1 LTWNLACPD
10 WEARLRAN
18 RSLVPDLPL
27 IRAEADM
34 AVKLFDAL
42 RLPDVP
48 GLPLMRDG
56 AGDWFRDIVA
66 AIFGSYDPA
75 TSERMIRE
83 FFVLVGKGNSKTT
96 YGAGLMLVAML
107 MMARP
112 RAEYLFVGPTQAISD
127 LAYAQAVGM
136 VEADPELKKRFHVR
150 DHLKEIVDR
159 VRKSKLKVKTFD
171 LNILTG
177 PRPAGVLIDELHL
190 LGKHPA
196 TGKVL
201 AQIRGG
207 MEKSP
212 EAFLLIITTQSD
224 EPPAGAFREELNY
237 ARGVRDGRIQGR
249 TLPILYEFPDAIARS
264 QTEWKRADLWPMV
277 MPNLGRS
284 LQMNSLLAAWEK
296 ARNTSTADAQ
306 VWASQHLNIE
316 IGLGLKTDR
325 WRGADHWQAAADPA
339 VTLDAILER
348 CEVVVVGID
357 GGGLDDLLGLGV
369 MGREIGTRRWLHWG
383 RAWVHESVLQLRKSE
398 ESRFR
403 DFEGAGDLV
412 IVDDMA
418 QAFEDVAAIVLQVYE
433 SGLLDKIGLDPMGVG
448 AVIDAI
454 AEHEIPAGE
463 AEGSL
468 TVGISQG
475 VMLNGCIKD
484 AEVKL
489 ANRTL
494 AHAGQALMAY
504 AVGNAKAEP
513 KGNAV
518 TINKQISGAGKID
531 PLMALFACVA
541 LMRRNPEARNG
552 RSVYDEL
559 GDAEEAQTSDQT
571 EQPLAEDLLD
581 DDEEEEAFA

>member
-1 LTWNLACPD
+1 MWNLACPD
-10 WEARLRAN
+10 WETRLRER

-27 IRAEADM
+27 IRAESEM
-34 AVKLFDAL
+34 AIRLFDAL

-56 AGDWFRDIVA
+56 AGDWFRDIVG
-66 AIFGSYDPA
+66 AIFGSYDPD

-107 MMARP
+107 MIARP

-177 PRPAGVLIDELHL
+177 PRPVGVLIDELHL

-196 TGKVL
+196 TSKVL

-249 TLPILYEFPDAIARS
+249 TLPILYEFPDAIAQS

-284 LQMNSLLAAWEK
+284 LQMNSLLAAWDK
-296 ARNTSTADAQ
+296 AQNTSTADAQ

-325 WRGADHWQAAADPA
+325 WRGADHWQAAADD
-339 VTLDAILER
+339 TITFESLLER
-348 CEVVVVGID
+348 CEVVVIGID

-369 MGREIGTRRWLHWG
+369 MGREIGTRHWLHWG
-383 RAWVHESVLQLRKSE
+383 RAWAHSTVLQLRKSE

-403 DFEGAGDLV
+403 DFEAAGDLV
-412 IVDDMA
+412 IVDEME
-418 QAFEDVAAIVLQVYE
+418 QAFAEAAELVLHVYE
-433 SGLLDKIGLDPMGVG
+433 AGLLHKVGLDPMGVG
-448 AVIDAI
+448 AIVEAI
-454 AEHEIPAGE
+454 AERGIPAGDT
-463 AEGSL
+463 EGTY

-475 VMLNGCIKD
+475 WTMNGAIKTT
-484 AEVKL
+484 EIKL
-489 ANRTL
+489 SSRAVR
-494 AHAGQALMAY
+494 HAGQAIMAY

-513 KGNAV
+513 KGNAI
-518 TINKQISGAGKID
+518 TITKQLSGAGKID
-531 PLMALFACVA
+531 PLMAAFNCIA
-541 LMRRNPEARNG
+541 LMTRNPEARGG

-559 GDAEEAQTSDQT
+559 GDLEEAQSGDDQVPT
-571 EQPLAEDLLD
+571 TDEDPLD
-581 DDEEEEAFA
+581 DDEFEDAFA

>member
-1 LTWNLACPD
+1 MWNLACPD
-10 WEARLRAN
+10 WEARLRAG

-27 IRAEADM
+27 IRAEAEM
-34 AVKLFDAL
+34 AVRLFDAL

-48 GLPLMRDG
+48 GLPLMRD
-56 AGDWFRDIVA
+56 ACGDWFRDIVS
-66 AIFGSYDPA
+66 AIFGSYDPEKN
-75 TSERMIRE
+75 ERMIRE

-96 YGAGLMLVAML
+96 NGAALMLVAML
-107 MMARP
+107 MIGRP

-136 VEADPELKKRFHVR
+136 IEADPELKKRFHVR

-177 PRPAGVLIDELHL
+177 PRPVGVLIDELHL

-237 ARGVRDGRIQGR
+237 ARAIRDGRIQGR
-249 TLPILYEFPDAIARS
+249 TLPFLYEFPDSIARS

-284 LQMNSLLAAWEK
+284 LQMTSLLAAWDK
-296 ARNTSTADAQ
+296 AQNTSVADAQ

-325 WRGADHWQAAADPA
+325 WRGADHWQGAIDPSI
-339 VTLDAILER
+339 TLETILDR
-348 CEVVVVGID
+348 CEVVVAGID
-357 GGGLDDLLGLGV
+357 GGGLDDLLGFGV
-369 MGREIGTRRWLHWG
+369 MGREIGTRHWLHWG
-383 RAWVHESVLQLRKSE
+383 RAWVHSSVLQLRKSE

-403 DFEGAGDLV
+403 DFETAGDLV
-412 IVDDMA
+412 IVDEME
-418 QAFEDVAAIVLQVYE
+418 QAFGEVADLVLQLYE
-433 SGLLDKIGLDPMGVG
+433 AGRLHKVGLDPMGVG
-448 AVIDAI
+448 AIVEAI
-454 AEHEIPAGE
+454 AERGIPAGDIDDTY
-463 AEGSL
+463 

-475 VMLNGCIKD
+475 WTMNGAIKT
-484 AEVKL
+484 AETKL
-489 ANRTL
+489 ASRSL
-494 AHAGQALMAY
+494 QHAGQAIMAY

-513 KGNAV
+513 KGNAI
-518 TINKQISGAGKID
+518 TITKQLAGAGKID
-531 PLMALFACVA
+531 PLMALFNCVA
-541 LMRRNPEARNG
+541 LMTRNPEARGG
-552 RSVYDEL
+552 RSFWETL
-559 GDAEEAQTSDQT
+559 AAEA
-571 EQPLAEDLLD
+571 A
-581 DDEEEEAFA
+581 